1 MATCGLVTTKLDSAG
16 LWQSSYFVKR
26 LSKKKLV
33 KPEDTALDL
42 HIANPWMSFSSF
54 RQIRLKGLIF

>member
-16 LWQSSYFVKR
+16 LWQSSYFAKR

-33 KPEDTALDL
+33 KTEDTA
-42 HIANPWMSFSSF
+42 
-54 RQIRLKGLIF
+54 